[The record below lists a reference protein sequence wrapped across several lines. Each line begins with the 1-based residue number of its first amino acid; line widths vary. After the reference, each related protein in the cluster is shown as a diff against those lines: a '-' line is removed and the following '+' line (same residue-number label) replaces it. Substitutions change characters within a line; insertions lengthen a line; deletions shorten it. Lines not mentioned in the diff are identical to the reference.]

1 MKKLSYKVRRPFS
14 ISGGNPANNQSAI
27 DSYMN
32 DMDKLYKDFIGRIKS
47 EGGYIEIRMTAD
59 GFSVASHTV
68 VASEKILDALNDA
81 NL

>member
-1 MKKLSYKVRRPFS
+1 MKKLSYKVRAPFA
-14 ISGGNPANNQSAI
+14 ISGGTPPNNQAAI
-27 DSYMN
+27 DSYM
-32 DMDKLYKDFIGRIKS
+32 DTIDSYYKDFIGRINS

-68 VASEKILDALNDA
+68 VASDKILDALNDA